1 MPNVDHYI
9 IPYDTIPEYL
19 TKSKM
24 VYEFDAA
31 DILQSCIYP
40 AVARS
45 FKEAGFQW
53 VTQFAY
59 DPTALA
65 YANTEYQ
72 THYLNLAYTP
82 SKAISILIASKVF
95 HKLPRLKSYGS
106 YPADSSFDVFRV
118 SYKELLSEMNSEQE
132 FYYSNS
138 TNSKPVNT
146 SKLQHLA
153 GVGNSPVVLYNGSGA
168 YFLDKITDGVWR
180 LEVMPDAI
188 HIRDPFERA
197 SPKKE
202 VTRIQWQNNSM
213 QIMLPDL
220 GSGFTIKA
228 VNDGNSFSTSVSGD
242 SFQIQPGTYLLTA
255 TGKNNSSNNNSVGII
270 SLNEFGGPKP
280 SSTEMFLRHEPFDEV
295 SAGKPFTIIAK
306 VVGVDTG
313 RVALQINRFGGGQ
326 QQRNILMTRK
336 SASEFTAEVPADLVV
351 PGQLTYRIILQKG
364 NEFAVFPGNYKS
376 NPFAWDNYYYET
388 WKIFVAADKGKL
400 KIFDPTVD
408 RAARIYP
415 GFRRDF
421 QSSYITGSEASQLI
435 LRLNTTELSGDHT
448 IGFVQFFGDKLKGR
462 ITELDSFDKLV
473 IRARTA
479 ETQPV
484 KAKITLTN
492 KDAFSFSASVMLTSA
507 FQDISVP
514 LNNLNPDSML
524 LLPRPYP
531 GFLPLWFKASGVASF
546 KLPEM
551 EKIQVTIGADMPE
564 SEFKKT
570 YSLEVES
577 IWLEKS
583 K

>member
-1 MPNVDHYI
+1 LPNVDHYI